1 VATRVGPALAR
12 IPQGVWHND
21 EFVSLPNMSQSSQ
34 ERKLRSDLESGRSTG
49 AQDPHLPFGEWACRG
64 LAIRKV
70 GSVDDAAGE
79 CKASIVAS
87 VVVVL

>member
-1 VATRVGPALAR
+1 LLEISPAV
-12 IPQGVWHND
+12 IG
-21 EFVSLPNMSQSSQ
+21 Q

-64 LAIRKV
+64 LVIRKV